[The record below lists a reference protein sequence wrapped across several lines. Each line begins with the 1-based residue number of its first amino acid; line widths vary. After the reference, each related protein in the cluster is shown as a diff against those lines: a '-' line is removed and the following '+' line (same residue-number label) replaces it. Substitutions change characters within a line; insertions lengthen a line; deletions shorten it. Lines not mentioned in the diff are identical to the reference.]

1 MPKKSNKKSIKITNE
16 KEENENENE
25 NEDNNI
31 KLLNS
36 KILKYQK
43 NNYDNYVNNFLK
55 RGGIISLAC

>member
-1 MPKKSNKKSIKITNE
+1 MPKKTNKKINKISNE
-16 KEENENENE
+16 KEENENE